1 MKKQANVILSVLLC
15 VVLLAATAVPAFA
28 ALGTVKN
35 LKASTVTSTSVTL
48 KWSKVSGASGYE
60 VQRQTNGVWQSAAVT
75 QKTAAKLTGLRL
87 GTTYRYRVRAY
98 ASGGGVRYGTPSA
111 AISVTAAPTVK
122 KLKASAKTS
131 YSVTLKWS
139 KVSDAAG
146 YRLQKYVDKQWVN
159 VVKSTQK
166 TTYTVKKLAPNT
178 GYKFRVCAYTN
189 GVFGAYKTL
198 SVRTELLAKPTMLK
212 ATKVSDTSL
221 TLDWAKVATAKK
233 YYIYRVGPN
242 TQKQIATTTKTSF
255 KLSDLKPATDY
266 MYAVRARTTVNDRNY
281 YSQFSAYLSV
291 RTAPRQATGLVA
303 SGTTDS
309 AVNLRYS
316 KVAGAEG
323 YEIWKYNDATLKWE
337 CIGAS
342 ETTRF
347 TVGDLSPQTVYR
359 FKIRAYHTANGEKL
373 CGAFSTELKAETKMA
388 PVSDL
393 KFTSAT
399 GTTLSFSWNPIS
411 TATAYRVDL
420 REYDEPESAMRTVN
434 ADQRLVNGRMEAVV
448 TTLKENTG
456 YVICVRPVYGTV
468 LGTEKYIYAT
478 TAPAK
483 VTDVTV
489 KSVPGGIS
497 LSWPGVAGAQGYEV
511 QKLSSNATWQSIGT
525 TQECNF
531 ADSDVVTDVVYSY
544 RVRAYYQ
551 IGSVKYFG
559 APSDSVSE
567 KPLPPAVTGLVASEV
582 SETSFRLTWNSPQ
595 TSTDY
600 KITISENG
608 AAEQNL
614 PSYVSIS
621 EADPGKMT
629 ILLEQLNGGS
639 TYTVRIYNAVNG
651 TMSMPSTVT
660 VTTMPPKVAGVT
672 ANALSSSSIQVS
684 WTPARGALYY
694 EVQQYTAS
702 GGAFVTVDSHVTGS
716 SCIATGLQASTEYKF
731 RVRAVNTNE
740 GVAQPGVYS
749 ELATATTKPASADP
763 QTPIAPTGLQAADAS
778 SGSAY
783 AAKLTWNGVNGV
795 SGYRVSINK
804 GSKWE
809 TLRDVTTTSTTVSD
823 LAAGTYQFYVQSY
836 MGSGSTAVYSN
847 PCSPVSISFGS
858 TTPVT
863 PDPPSGGDLPTT
875 STPLSNLAVKLSND
889 GRTYTIS
896 WNEVSGAFYYV
907 QMLDPA
913 TNRWTTVREKLN
925 NPRATLD
932 CSSSNMGVTATTNS
946 DQTTSVGW
954 GAVSGATGYEVRNEM
969 AENTNDWIAKVSVSG
984 TSASL
989 RLPPNSK
996 QGLRVSALGPVRF
1009 RIYALNSA
1017 GTSALA
1023 YSEYTAQN
1031 AYMTSCDTTCQTAAA
1046 PAFTSSA
1053 SAGVKEAYA
1062 LMLTQAINNT
1072 RMESGNVRMTAVT
1085 EQTATASSNAVSGGM
1100 SENEHT
1106 VKTITCNY
1114 KGGTGMASVTTKTD
1128 GKAEESATAFSMLST
1143 IIVPSNGVTCLYDQ
1157 HNLATFEKYV
1167 SDVSVSQS
1175 GGKTIVTMRIKPEN
1189 VTTSKDM
1196 VYHPGLTGAAVT
1208 SENLESIK
1216 SQSSSIQNI
1225 SAKVGESTIRAT
1237 INSNY
1242 TLDKLEIS
1250 NPFVM
1255 SMGMRVI
1262 LTTVEAEV
1270 NTALTYTYTFTR

>member
-1 MKKQANVILSVLLC
+1 MKKQANVVLSVLLC
-15 VVLLAATAVPAFA
+15 FVLLAATAVPAFA

-35 LKASTVTSTSVTL
+35 LKASAVTSTSVTL

-60 VQRQTNGVWQSAAVT
+60 IQKQTNGVWQSAAVT
-75 QKTAAKLTGLRL
+75 QKTTAKLTGLRL

-98 ASGGGVRYGTPSA
+98 ATGGGVRYGTPSN

-122 KLKASAKTS
+122 NLKASAKTS
-131 YSVTLKWS
+131 YSVKLKWS

-146 YRLQKYVDKQWVN
+146 YRLQKYVDKQWVT
-159 VVKSTQK
+159 VLKSTRK

-178 GYKFRVCAYTN
+178 SYKFRVCAYTN

-212 ATKVSDTSL
+212 ATKVTDTSL

-255 KLSDLKPATDY
+255 KLTDLKPATDY

-281 YSQFSAYLSV
+281 YSQFSSYLSV
-291 RTAPRQATGLVA
+291 RTAPKQATGLLVTGA
-303 SGTTDS
+303 TDS
-309 AVNLRYS
+309 SVNLRYS

-347 TVGDLSPQTVYR
+347 TVADLSPQTVYR

-373 CGAFSTELKAETKMA
+373 CGAFSQELKAETKMA

-393 KFTSAT
+393 KFTGAT

-420 REYDEPESAMRTVN
+420 REYDEPESAMRAVS
-434 ADQRLVNGRMEAVV
+434 ADQKLVNGRMEAIV
-448 TTLKENTG
+448 TTLKENTS

-468 LGTEKYIYAT
+468 LGTEKYINAT

-511 QKLSSNATWQSIGT
+511 QKLSSGATWQSVGT
-525 TQECNF
+525 TKECNF

-544 RVRAYYQ
+544 RVRAFYQ
-551 IGSVKYFG
+551 LGGVKYYG

-567 KPLPPAVTGLVASEV
+567 KPLPPAVTGLVVSEL

-600 KITISENG
+600 KVTVSENG
-608 AAEQNL
+608 GPEQAL
-614 PSYVSIS
+614 PAYVTIS
-621 EADPGKMT
+621 PADQGKMT
-629 ILLEQLNGGS
+629 LLVERLNGGS
-639 TYTVRIYNAVNG
+639 TYTVRIYNSVNG
-651 TMSMPSTVT
+651 TMSMPSAVT
-660 VTTMPPKVAGVT
+660 VTTLPGVVTGVT
-672 ANALSSSSIQVS
+672 ANALSSSSVQLS
-684 WTPARGALYY
+684 WNNVRGALYY

-702 GGAFVTVDSHVTGS
+702 GGAFVTVDNHVTGS
-716 SCIATGLQASTEYKF
+716 ACVVSGLQASTEYKF
-731 RVRAVNTNE
+731 RVRAFNTNE
-740 GVAQPGVYS
+740 GVAQAGAYS
-749 ELATATTKPASADP
+749 DFAVATTKAASADP
-763 QTPIAPTGLQAADAS
+763 QTPIAPTGLTATDVS

-783 AAKLTWNGVNGV
+783 SAKLSWNGINGV

-809 TLRDVTTTSTTVSD
+809 TLRDVTTTTTTVSD
-823 LAAGTYQFYVQSY
+823 LSAGTYQFYVQSY

-847 PCSPVSISFGS
+847 PCTPVSITFGS

-875 STPLSNLAVKLSND
+875 STPISNLAVKLSND

-913 TNRWTTVREKLN
+913 TNQWTTVREKLT
-925 NPRATLD
+925 NPRATLE
-932 CSSSNMGVTATTNS
+932 CAAGNMGVSTTTNN
-946 DQTTSVGW
+946 DLTTTVGW
-954 GAVSGATGYEVRNEM
+954 GAVNGATGYEVRNEM
-969 AENTNDWIAKVSVSG
+969 AENTGDWIAKVAVSG

-996 QGLRVSALGPVRF
+996 QTLRVSALGSARY
-1009 RIYALNSA
+1009 RIYALNKT

-1023 YSEYTAQN
+1023 YSEYTAQKV
-1031 AYMTSCDTTCQTAAA
+1031 YMTCCDKICQTPAA
-1046 PAFTSSA
+1046 PAFSSSA
-1053 SAGVKEAYA
+1053 AVKEAYA

-1072 RMESGNVRMTAVT
+1072 RMEGGNVRMTAVT
-1085 EQTATASSNAVSGGM
+1085 EQTATASSNAVSGGL

-1114 KGGTGMASVTTKTD
+1114 SGGTGMATVTTKTD
-1128 GKAEESATAFSMLST
+1128 GKADETSTAFSMLST
-1143 IIVPSNGVTCLYDQ
+1143 IIVPSDGVTRLYDQ
-1157 HNLATFEKYV
+1157 HNLSTFEQYV
-1167 SDVSVSQS
+1167 SDVTVSQS
-1175 GGKTIVTMRIKPEN
+1175 GGKTVVTMKIKPEN

-1196 VYHPGLTGAAVT
+1196 VYHPGLMGATVT
-1208 SENLESIK
+1208 SENLEYIK
-1216 SQSSSIQNI
+1216 SQSSSIQSI
-1225 SAKVGESTIRAT
+1225 SAKVGESTIKAT
-1237 INSNY
+1237 INSSY

-1255 SMGMRVI
+1255 SMGMRVF
-1262 LTTVEAEV
+1262 LTTVEADV